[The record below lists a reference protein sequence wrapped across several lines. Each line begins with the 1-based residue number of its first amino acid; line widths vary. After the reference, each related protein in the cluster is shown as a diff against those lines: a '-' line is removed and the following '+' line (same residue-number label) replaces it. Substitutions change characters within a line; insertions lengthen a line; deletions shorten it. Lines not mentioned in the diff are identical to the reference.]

1 MRRRWSISWS
11 IFLKIFQ
18 DIRAGES
25 ALLGEDSESEEFLI
39 LNYIFEEPAFG
50 VGTQQTEGESQLPQ
64 R

>member
-1 MRRRWSISWS
+1 M
-11 IFLKIFQ
+11 KIFQ